1 MFWIQY
7 NRAWQDDHEVGVVCS
22 AAAEVVE
29 ESGAVEKHCLAAA
42 VVVEE
47 SEDLE
52 VRCLEE
58 VAEVEESGL
67 EEIRCLKDVM
77 EALID
82 QRKFPLC
89 WGFEHLIR

>member
-1 MFWIQY
+1 M
-7 NRAWQDDHEVGVVCS
+7 
-22 AAAEVVE
+22 VE
-29 ESGAVEKHCLAAA
+29 ESGAVEKHCLAAV

-67 EEIRCLKDVM
+67 EEIRCLKEVV
-77 EALID
+77 EALIY
-82 QRKFPLC
+82 QGKFPLC